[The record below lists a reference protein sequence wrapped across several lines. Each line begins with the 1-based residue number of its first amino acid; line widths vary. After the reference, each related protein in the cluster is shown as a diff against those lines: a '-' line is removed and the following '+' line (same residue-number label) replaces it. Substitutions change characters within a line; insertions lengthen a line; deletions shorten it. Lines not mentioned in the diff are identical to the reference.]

1 MTTGGTM
8 ASATA
13 AFCEITPSRDNTL
26 AAVIDNAV
34 VPVVWPLG

>member
-1 MTTGGTM
+1 MTNGGTM

-13 AFCEITPSRDNTL
+13 ALREITPSRDNTR
-26 AAVIDNAV
+26 AAVTDNAV